1 QIAKTRFFDD
11 LKHRNVENWA
21 TQFADVIDAPRQT
34 VMADPMRFIRDPA
47 WRKGADAAKLAAAQ
61 QNRRA
66 LLYLLGQDTTDSG
79 AVKWMR
85 QKIVD
90 GVMKAHGKDSKLLDS
105 WKWSKDADPGTVV
118 RSAVFDMK
126 LGLFNVVQFPLQGQ
140 AVLHV
145 AAIDGSPVRA
155 VQANFLYWSMRMR
168 GLASG
173 NRKAQSFFGRA
184 MSNALVRDHTLVDE
198 LRS

>member
-1 QIAKTRFFDD
+1 
-11 LKHRNVENWA
+11 
-21 TQFADVIDAPRQT
+21 
-34 VMADPMRFIRDPA
+34 
-47 WRKGADAAKLAAAQ
+47 
-61 QNRRA
+61 
-66 LLYLLGQDTTDSG
+66 
-79 AVKWMR
+79 WMR

-145 AAIDGSPVRA
+145 AAIDGNPIRA
-155 VQANFLYWSMRMR
+155 AQANFLYWSMRMR

-173 NRKAQSFFGRA
+173 NRKAQSLFGRA
-184 MSNALVRDHTLVDE
+184 MSKALGLDQKLVDE
-198 LRS
+198 LYDAFSKSGMDVMEGEYARLDDYLSPTQVFGKG